1 MGNIEKGCHWY
12 FPKLHKGIEEKNTTD
27 SDEETLKSQSS
38 IEALVRES
46 IQNSLDVHDGSNKP
60 VTMEFKFGTIK
71 NPQEQIPAFL
81 EIQKYIQG
89 SKDYIVSEGYTDAP
103 FVFDP
108 MIQFMDCHHNEFPY
122 LRVAD
127 YNTTGMNPARFK
139 AFTSKGSSFK
149 QSKGAGGSYGIGKAA
164 YYMASQIRTIL
175 VSSMY
180 KDDNGTEQVVFEG
193 FSKLTTNE
201 VDGTKY
207 YDKGY
212 YDIAGAESIKEKPQI
227 PTGFSRES
235 CGTSIYV
242 MGIDDAPEA
251 REKLYLDIL
260 NTVIRNFWMAIHEG
274 KLEVIVDF
282 VDDTFHSDIINAEK
296 LAEIIEKYDEFDIR
310 GDYTNPRPYYEA
322 VTTAAEYIPGQEEKP
337 QAVFFDFIHEEYG
350 KARFYLIKN
359 DQKHDRFLKMRT
371 PRMFVAQEKTGGK
384 RGYNGVLVCD
394 DKWNELLT
402 HAEPPAHDEWLKKR
416 VLEKTNISQEDKD
429 KAIEALDLINH
440 WVTGCINQYFEVDN
454 DHDVDFYG
462 IKDLLYTDKDLGS
475 DSRKNG
481 DAATDTEGSPSD
493 EEGDSGI
500 MTSKS
505 LGIDGDELVKTR
517 PIASVTAVK
526 KTTAHPDKKG
536 NKRGKRRKKRKH
548 DTDTT
553 PKVHKPGTD
562 FPVSDNK
569 MGKKGH
575 YREIFDVDV
584 RCFKPSGQEEYNMV
598 IVSKKKIDNA
608 MVELSTGGAIRSVE
622 IPISYSDKG
631 TVDKHRICEIP
642 LEVGENILHFKFED
656 SMLHS
661 VKVATYEFK

>member
-1 MGNIEKGCHWY
+1 MGNIENGCHWY
-12 FPKLHKGIEEKNTTD
+12 FPPLHKGIEEKNTTD

-89 SKDYIVSEGYTDAP
+89 SRNYIVSEGYTDAP

-108 MIQFMDCHHNEFPY
+108 MINFMNHHQSEFPY

-180 KDDNGTEQVVFEG
+180 KNDEGVEQVVFEG
-193 FSKLTTNE
+193 FSKLTTNQ

-212 YDIAGAESIKEKPQI
+212 YDIANAEPIKEKTQI
-227 PTGFSRES
+227 PKDFKRDS
-235 CGTSIYV
+235 CGTSVFV

-251 REKLYLDIL
+251 RENLYNDIL
-260 NTVIRNFWMAIHEG
+260 RTVIRNFWLAIHEG

-282 VDDTFHSDIINAEK
+282 ENDDLHSNIIDAEK
-296 LAEIIEKYDEFDIR
+296 LAEIIRKYDKFDLR
-310 GDYTNPRPYYEA
+310 GDYTNPRPYYDA
-322 VTTAAEYIPGQEEKP
+322 VVGAVEYKSKQENPE
-337 QAVFFDFIHEEYG
+337 AVFFDLDHEEFG

-371 PRMFVAQEKTGGK
+371 PRMFVSQEKTGGK
-384 RGYNGVLVCD
+384 HGYNGVLVCD

-402 HAEPPAHDEWLKKR
+402 YAEPPAHDEWLKKR
-416 VLEKTNISQEDKD
+416 ILEKTNISQEDKD
-429 KAIEALDLINH
+429 KAVKALDLINS
-440 WVTGCINQYFEVDN
+440 WVTDCINRYFEIDQYN
-454 DHDVDFYG
+454 EVDFYG
-462 IKDLLYTDKDLGS
+462 IKDLLYTDKDLDS

-481 DAATDTEGSPSD
+481 DASTDTEGFPFN
-493 EEGDSGI
+493 EEGNSGI

-505 LGIDGDELVKTR
+505 LGIDGDELIKTR

-526 KTTAHPDKKG
+526 KTTANPDEKG
-536 NKRGKRRKKRKH
+536 NKRGKKRKKRKH
-548 DTDTT
+548 VIDPT

-569 MGKKGH
+569 TGKKGH

-622 IPISYSDKG
+622 VPVVYSDKG
-631 TVDKHRICEIP
+631 KVDKHRICEIP
-642 LEVGENILHFKFED
+642 LEAGVNILHFKFED
-656 SMLHS
+656 KMSHS
-661 VKVATYEFK
+661 IKVATYEFK

>member
-1 MGNIEKGCHWY
+1 MGNIENGCHWY
-12 FPKLHKGIEEKNTTD
+12 FPQLHRGIEEKNTTD

-71 NPQEQIPAFL
+71 NPQEKIPAFL

-89 SKDYIVSEGYTDAP
+89 SKDYIVSEGYTDAS

-108 MIQFMDCHHNEFPY
+108 MIQFMNHHQGEFPY

-180 KDDNGTEQVVFEG
+180 KDDENIEHVVFEG
-193 FSKLTTNE
+193 FSKLTTNQ
-201 VDGTKY
+201 VNGTKY

-212 YDIAGAESIKEKPQI
+212 YDINEAEPIKEKSKI
-227 PTGFSRES
+227 PMGFERDV
-235 CGTSIYV
+235 CGTSVFI

-251 REKLYLDIL
+251 REKLYKDIL
-260 NTVIRNFWMAIHEG
+260 KTVIRNFWMAIHEG

-282 VDDTFHSDIINAEK
+282 ENDDLHSNIIDAEK
-296 LAEIIEKYDEFDIR
+296 LAEIIRGYDNFDTQ

-322 VTTAAEYIPGQEEKP
+322 VVKAVEYKSKQENPE
-337 QAVFFDFIHEEYG
+337 AVFFNYIHEEFG

-371 PRMFVAQEKTGGK
+371 PRMSVAQVKTSGK

-402 HAEPPAHDEWLKKR
+402 YAEPPAHDEWLKKR
-416 VLEKTNISQEDKD
+416 ILEKTNISQEDKD
-429 KAIEALDLINH
+429 KAALALDLINR
-440 WVTGCINQYFEVDN
+440 WVMDCINRYFKIDQYNE
-454 DHDVDFYG
+454 VDFYG
-462 IKDLLYTDKDLGS
+462 IKDLLYTDKDLDS
-475 DSRKNG
+475 NSRKNG
-481 DAATDTEGSPSD
+481 DASAGTEGFPSN

-505 LGIDGDELVKTR
+505 LGIDGEGLIKTR

-526 KTTAHPDKKG
+526 KTTAQPDEKG
-536 NKRGKRRKKRKH
+536 NKRGKRRKKHKPFINPK
-548 DTDTT
+548 
-553 PKVHKPGTD
+553 PKVYKPGTN
-562 FPVSDNK
+562 FPVSNNK
-569 MGKKGH
+569 TGQTGH

-598 IVSKKKIDNA
+598 IISKKKIDNA
-608 MVELSTGGAIRSVE
+608 MIELSTGGAIQSVE
-622 IPISYSDKG
+622 VPIAYSDKG
-631 TVDKHRICEIP
+631 TVDKHCICEIP
-642 LEVGENILHFKFED
+642 LEIGVNILHFKFED
-656 SMLHS
+656 KMSHS
-661 VKVATYEFK
+661 IKVATYEFK

>member
-1 MGNIEKGCHWY
+1 M
-12 FPKLHKGIEEKNTTD
+12 
-27 SDEETLKSQSS
+27 
-38 IEALVRES
+38 
-46 IQNSLDVHDGSNKP
+46 
-60 VTMEFKFGTIK
+60 
-71 NPQEQIPAFL
+71 
-81 EIQKYIQG
+81 
-89 SKDYIVSEGYTDAP
+89 SEGYTDAS

-108 MIQFMDCHHNEFPY
+108 MIQFMNSHQSEFPY
-122 LRVAD
+122 LCVAD
-127 YNTTGMNPARFK
+127 YNTTGMDPAHFK

-175 VSSMY
+175 VSSVY
-180 KDDNGTEQVVFEG
+180 KDNEGTEQVVFEG

-207 YDKGY
+207 YDRGY
-212 YDIAGAESIKEKPQI
+212 YDNANAEPIREKSQI
-227 PTGFSRES
+227 PTGFGRES
-235 CGTSIYV
+235 CGTSIFV
-242 MGIDDAPEA
+242 MGVDDAPEA
-251 REKLYLDIL
+251 REKLYQDIL
-260 NTVIRNFWMAIHEG
+260 NTVIRNFWLAIHEG

-282 VDDTFHSDIINAEK
+282 ENDNLHSDIIDAEK
-296 LAEIIEKYDEFDIR
+296 LKGIIKEYEKFDIR

-322 VTTAAEYIPGQEEKP
+322 VTTAVEYKPDQENNP
-337 QAVFFDFIHEEYG
+337 QAVYFNYKHEEYG

-394 DKWNELLT
+394 EKWNELLT
-402 HAEPPAHDEWLKKR
+402 YAEPPAHDEWLKKR

-429 KAIEALDLINH
+429 KAIDALDLINH
-440 WVTGCINQYFEVDN
+440 WVRDCINQYFEVENDN
-454 DHDVDFYG
+454 DVDFYG

-481 DAATDTEGSPSD
+481 DAAADTEGSPSD

-500 MTSKS
+500 ITSKS

-526 KTTAHPDKKG
+526 KTTAHPDEKG
-536 NKRGKRRKKRKH
+536 NKRGKRRKKRKQVK
-548 DTDTT
+548 DIIDTT
-553 PKVHKPGTD
+553 SKVHKSGTD

-569 MGKKGH
+569 TGKKGH

-598 IVSKKKIDNA
+598 IISKKKIDNA
-608 MVELSTGGAIRSVE
+608 MIELSTGGAIRSVE
-622 IPISYSDKG
+622 VPIAYSDKG
-631 TVDKHRICEIP
+631 TVNKHRICEIP
-642 LEVGENILHFKFED
+642 LEVGANILHFKFED
-656 SMLHS
+656 KMSHS

>member
-1 MGNIEKGCHWY
+1 MDNIEKGCRWY
-12 FPKLHKGIEEKNTTD
+12 FPSLHKGIEEKNTTD

-46 IQNSLDVHDGSNKP
+46 IQNSLDVHDGSGKP
-60 VTMEFKFGTIK
+60 VTMEFKFGIVK

-108 MIQFMDCHHNEFPY
+108 MIQFMNRHQNEFPY

-180 KDDNGTEQVVFEG
+180 KDDDGAEQVVFEG
-193 FSKLTTNE
+193 FSKLTTNR
-201 VDGTKY
+201 VDGNKY

-212 YDIAGAESIKEKPQI
+212 YDIDKAEPIKEKSQI
-227 PTGFSRES
+227 PIGFERDS
-235 CGTSIYV
+235 CGTSVFV
-242 MGIDDAPEA
+242 MGFDDALEA
-251 REKLYLDIL
+251 RENLYKDIL
-260 NTVIRNFWMAIHEG
+260 NTVIRNFWLAIHEG

-282 VDDTFHSDIINAEK
+282 ENDDLHSDIIDAEK
-296 LAEIIEKYDEFDIR
+296 LAEIIRNYEKFDVR

-322 VTTAAEYIPGQEEKP
+322 VVGSVEYKPGQENPE
-337 QAVFFDFIHEEYG
+337 AVFFDLNHEEFG

-384 RGYNGVLVCD
+384 HGYNGVLVCD

-402 HAEPPAHDEWLKKR
+402 YAEPPAHDEWLKKR
-416 VLEKTNISQEDKD
+416 ILEKTNISQEDKAQAV
-429 KAIEALDLINH
+429 KALDLINH
-440 WVTGCINQYFEVDN
+440 WITDCINRYFEIDQYN
-454 DHDVDFYG
+454 EVDFYG
-462 IKDLLYTDKDLGS
+462 IKDLLYTDKDLDS
-475 DSRKNG
+475 NSRKNG
-481 DAATDTEGSPSD
+481 DASADTEGFPSNK
-493 EEGDSGI
+493 EGDFGI

-505 LGIDGDELVKTR
+505 LGIDGDELIKTR

-526 KTTAHPDKKG
+526 KATTQPDEKG
-536 NKRGKRRKKRKH
+536 NKRGKRRKKHKH
-548 DTDTT
+548 IIDPI

-569 MGKKGH
+569 TGKKGH

-608 MVELSTGGAIRSVE
+608 MVELSTGGAIHSVE
-622 IPISYSDKG
+622 VPVAYSDKG

-642 LEVGENILHFKFED
+642 LEAGVNIIHFKFED
-656 SMLHS
+656 KMSHS
-661 VKVATYEFK
+661 IKVATYEFK